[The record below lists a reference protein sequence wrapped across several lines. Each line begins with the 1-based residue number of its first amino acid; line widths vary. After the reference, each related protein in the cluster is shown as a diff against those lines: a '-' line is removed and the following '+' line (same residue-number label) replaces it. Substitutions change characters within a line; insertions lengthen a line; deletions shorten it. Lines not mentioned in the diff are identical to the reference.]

1 MNAVKLTFGVA
12 LLAAA
17 AGGGCAAV
25 PRDAG
30 FADVQAVVAERT
42 GHHVRWNQGTGAD
55 ASVDASVREMLQGT
69 LTVDQAVQI
78 ALLNNRA
85 LQATYE
91 DLMLAQADLVSAGL
105 LSNPVFDA
113 EVRIH
118 EAGGGTGFELA
129 LVQDFIDL
137 LYIPLRKKVAAS
149 AFEAAKL
156 RVAGQVLDLAAA
168 VRAAFH
174 TLQGSQ
180 QTLDMRRQVVAAT
193 GASYDLARRLRAAG
207 NISDLEV
214 ANEQALAEQSKL
226 ELRAAEAEVA
236 QDRERLNRLMG
247 LWGPV
252 SASWSVSDRL
262 PDPPQDEVAAEG
274 LERTAVERS
283 LDLGAARRGVEA
295 AARSL
300 GVAAPFGLLP
310 EAEAGVG
317 AEHEAEGGWGV
328 GPAVS
333 IPIPLF
339 DQGQPGVAA
348 ARAEL
353 RRARQLYVALAVD
366 VRSRARAARDAV
378 IAARDQADYY
388 RRVVLPLRQRIVE
401 QTQLQY
407 NAMQLGTFQLL
418 TAKQQQIEAGTA
430 YIRALQAYWLARIQL
445 DQILS
450 GRLPQGDAGAG
461 GAAAP
466 TSSMAPA
473 DGRGGH

>member
-1 MNAVKLTFGVA
+1 MNAVKLTFAVA

-17 AGGGCAAV
+17 AGAGCATV
-25 PRDAG
+25 PQGAG
-30 FADVQAVVAERT
+30 FGDVQAVVAERA
-42 GHHVRWNQGTGAD
+42 GHRVHWNQGTSSD
-55 ASVDASVREMLQGT
+55 AAVEASIREMLQGT
-69 LTVDQAVQI
+69 LTADQAVQI
-78 ALLNNRA
+78 ALLNNRS

-91 DLMLAQADLVSAGL
+91 DLMVAQADLVSAGL

-113 EVRIH
+113 EVRFH

-129 LVQDFIDL
+129 LVQDFVDL

-156 RVAGQVLDLAAA
+156 RVAGQVLDLAAD

-174 TLQGSQ
+174 TLQASQ
-180 QTLDMRRQVVAAT
+180 QMLDMRRQVVAAT

-207 NISDLEV
+207 NINELDL

-226 ELRAAEAEVA
+226 DLRSAEAEVA
-236 QDRERLNRLMG
+236 QDRERLNRLLG
-247 LWGPV
+247 LWGPA
-252 SASWSVSDRL
+252 SASWSVPTRL
-262 PDPPQDEVAAEG
+262 PDPSGDEVAAAG

-300 GVAAPFGLLP
+300 GVAASFGLLP
-310 EAEAGVG
+310 EAEVGVS

-339 DQGQPGVAA
+339 NQGQPGVAA

-353 RRARQLYVALAVD
+353 RRARQQYVALAVE
-366 VRSRARAARDAV
+366 VRSRVRAAWDAV
-378 IAARDQADYY
+378 TAAREQVDYH
-388 RRVVLPLRQRIVE
+388 RKVVLPLRQRIVE

-407 NAMQLGTFQLL
+407 NAMQVGPFQLL
-418 TAKQQQIEAGTA
+418 TARQQQIDAGAA

-450 GRLPQGDAGAG
+450 GRLPQSE
-461 GAAAP
+461 AAAGSAP
-466 TSSMAPA
+466 GPSSSTPA